1 MEALLLI
8 VSAAALAGTLVLM
21 VIVSRLQSYVKGM
34 GMLVMSLAVAL
45 SEVNPNVVVSKDTE
59 DSPPT

>member
-34 GMLVMSLAVAL
+34 GMLVMSLVVAL
-45 SEVNPNVVVSKDTE
+45 SEVNPNVVVSKDME